1 MASKKRPAPRGKSK
15 APAAV
20 YPLSAITVAT
30 RNLINMAMVMA
41 SCATILLCLMIVKK
55 F

>member
-1 MASKKRPAPRGKSK
+1 MTTKKKPSARKKANAPVAVISTS
-15 APAAV
+15 AAAV
-20 YPLSAITVAT
+20 AG
-30 RNLINMAMVMA
+30 RNLLNMAMVMA